1 MSESNLSSF
10 EKAIVYAGI
19 LCIVGPNDLL
29 PRKVLGWIG
38 ILDDVGVAAWIYNK
52 VGSKITPDIELKVEM
67 ILDEWFGYEIQY
79 IE

>member
-1 MSESNLSSF
+1 MSEGNLSSF

-19 LCIVGPNDLL
+19 LYIVVPNDLL

-38 ILDDVGVAAWIYNK
+38 ILDDAGVAAWIYKK

>member
-1 MSESNLSSF
+1 MSEGNLSSF

-19 LCIVGPNDLL
+19 LYIVVPNDLL

-79 IE
+79 VE